1 MKKMSIDSFIDKKK
15 TAAIKVVAVME
26 ICKTVEKNSES
37 IIDSIVQRFKS
48 RGITITRDDARN
60 TIDDAL
66 ENI

>member
-1 MKKMSIDSFIDKKK
+1 
-15 TAAIKVVAVME
+15 VAVME